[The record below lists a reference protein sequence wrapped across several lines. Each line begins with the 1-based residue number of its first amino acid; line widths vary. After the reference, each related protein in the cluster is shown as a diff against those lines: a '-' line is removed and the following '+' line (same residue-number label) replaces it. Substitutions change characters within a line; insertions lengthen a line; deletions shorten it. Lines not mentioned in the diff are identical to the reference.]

1 MQAQPLIRRSLPRLL
16 LGVPSSRSIHS
27 MGPLLNMEPHR
38 YRKSHRLQTGRVTVA
53 EMEPATRSPA
63 LANKTATLQK
73 SKSADVAA
81 DSDLDVQHELE
92 DYQQQIEM
100 LRAPSLTPED
110 EELRQAEKNR
120 DPAEKAAE
128 EEQVAELVK
137 RTYSVHNFNFP

>member
-1 MQAQPLIRRSLPRLL
+1 
-16 LGVPSSRSIHS
+16 
-27 MGPLLNMEPHR
+27 
-38 YRKSHRLQTGRVTVA
+38 
-53 EMEPATRSPA
+53 MEPATRSPA

-137 RTYSVHNFNFP
+137 RTYSVHNFNFPWGSVLIWVTSDLEKEMEPHRDRAIEVMMTNKYYRKFDVEVENRIAELNYQ